1 MYRRS
6 FSTALAALALATI
19 CVAATS
25 TAFVDRVSWCVR
37 RAWTAFTDLGRW
49 LVAKLP
55 RPARDWIRPDIGVR
69 ICKDGGIRMRQVV
82 RRRPMVMPRFRMC
95 PST

>member
-6 FSTALAALALATI
+6 LSTAFAALALATI

-25 TAFVDRVSWCVR
+25 TAFVDRVSWCIR
-37 RAWTAFTDLGRW
+37 RAWTAFADLGRW
-49 LVAKLP
+49 LVVKLP
-55 RPARDWIRPDIGVR
+55 RTAQWLRPDIGVR
-69 ICKDGGIRMRQVV
+69 INKDGGISMRQVP